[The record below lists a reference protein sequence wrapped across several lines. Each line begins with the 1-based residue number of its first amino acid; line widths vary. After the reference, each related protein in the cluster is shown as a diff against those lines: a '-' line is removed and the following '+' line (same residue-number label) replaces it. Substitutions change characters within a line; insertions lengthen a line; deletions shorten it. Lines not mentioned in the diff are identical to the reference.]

1 MVVERR
7 MAFRG
12 TVLCVT
18 CSFWLIAVV
27 GNVRSSLAEDDGG
40 NQRGVREQCAEG
52 SWPWASDAQER

>member
-18 CSFWLIAVV
+18 CSFWLVAVV
-27 GNVRSSLAEDDGG
+27 GNVRSSLAEDDGWEPAG
-40 NQRGVREQCAEG
+40 CAGAVRRGQLAMG
-52 SWPWASDAQER
+52 I